1 MFPQNNHKTTIIG
14 ILIGLSIMIFS
25 ILLYTKTINVE
36 DWIKLMGTVIG
47 GFTALGFILSAD
59 SSKPKN
65 NE

>member
-1 MFPQNNHKTTIIG
+1 
-14 ILIGLSIMIFS
+14 MIFS
-25 ILLYTKTINVE
+25 ILLYTKTIGVE

-59 SSKPKN
+59 SNKTKN